1 MSRAAPLGPDGRTR
15 AEERKSGPRGAG
27 SGLPRLRCHWFLEPR
42 PRGLKI
48 EPPLNRDEKRSLLLR
63 LAEQD
68 EHAQAQEWESFTWN
82 GRRQLVGDALFSC
95 NGLTEA
101 QKKRHND
108 DPAFSVLMQIEV
120 AQIRQQWSEQERRGQ
135 PAYRSRIQRLHAQ
148 QVAQED
154 KMLRGHIGSWRA
166 NAKTSAIDEPSGC
179 GDCEHGQVNRKTC
192 PALVAKGRSDAAR
205 EHLTSPGTDTRTRT
219 SSNSIGKAKEQW
231 GGREQEQEQ
240 VNRKTYFA
248 SVVTGRSNAVRTTSL
263 SPGNF
268 GCPRMRG
275 WLLRV
280 RADRK
285 RSRAEILW
293 AARARIEAQRTP
305 QGPTHSTTQ
314 GTPGRAQTARQHRP
328 GRKAKLRQ
336 RRAEFKGLWIQAQGQ
351 QRKQQHKQRARQ
363 HRKQHKQQPKQ
374 QHKQHHRQE
383 YRQRGRQHG
392 QHRQT
397 RCPLWLLWL
406 GLLTSHCSN
415 REGAGLTGGL
425 VTQGAATKHM
435 KTQGN
440 KKLIARLGKQEP
452 GTMGKHGHISTQIMV
467 GTSEQEPD

>member
-1 MSRAAPLGPDGRTR
+1 MRPIELFFRFTYSRSQIDRELSYFIAPGTPALVQTTAKGSEVGPKTRWGIAKGMYREQVIFECPHTKAEFRSKSFAAFRLQDGLNYLQFLGLPEVETARSRVAIPILPRGTVLVRTFFENMSRAAPLGPDGRTR

-68 EHAQAQEWESFTWN
+68 EHAQAQEWESLTWN

-219 SSNSIGKAKEQW
+219 GSNSIGKA
-231 GGREQEQEQ
+231 
-240 VNRKTYFA
+240 T
-248 SVVTGRSNAVRTTSL
+248 
-263 SPGNF
+263 
-268 GCPRMRG
+268 
-275 WLLRV
+275 
-280 RADRK
+280 
-285 RSRAEILW
+285 
-293 AARARIEAQRTP
+293 
-305 QGPTHSTTQ
+305 
-314 GTPGRAQTARQHRP
+314 
-328 GRKAKLRQ
+328 
-336 RRAEFKGLWIQAQGQ
+336 
-351 QRKQQHKQRARQ
+351 
-363 HRKQHKQQPKQ
+363 
-374 QHKQHHRQE
+374 
-383 YRQRGRQHG
+383 
-392 QHRQT
+392 
-397 RCPLWLLWL
+397 
-406 GLLTSHCSN
+406 
-415 REGAGLTGGL
+415 
-425 VTQGAATKHM
+425 
-435 KTQGN
+435 
-440 KKLIARLGKQEP
+440 
-452 GTMGKHGHISTQIMV
+452 
-467 GTSEQEPD
+467 